1 MTYEHSHNTM
11 TIKYKNQK
19 GMEFII
25 DVRLKDDNSIM
36 VQIQLFSTKFPAL
49 TTKKFMI
56 PYGHNG
62 ILRPFTF
69 NNLEEGIHNVL
80 AIMYKESTIG
90 EFKQEDMVEGIDML
104 MIEEAPVIELNVMDE
119 YDVFTHS
126 SV

>member
-36 VQIQLFSTKFPAL
+36 VQIQLFSTRFPAL

-56 PYGHNG
+56 PYGPNG
-62 ILRPFTF
+62 ILPPFNF
-69 NNLEEGIHNVL
+69 NNLEKGIDKML

>member
-1 MTYEHSHNTM
+1 MTFEPSPNTM
-11 TIKYKNQK
+11 TIQFQNQK
-19 GMEFII
+19 GMEFLL

-36 VQIQLFSTKFPAL
+36 VQIPLFSTRFSAL

-62 ILRPFTF
+62 IVPPFHF
-69 NNLEEGIHNVL
+69 NNLEEGIPNML
-80 AIMYKESTIG
+80 AFMYKESTMG
-90 EFKQEDMVEGIDML
+90 DFKQEDMVEGIGVL
-104 MIEEAPVIELNVMDE
+104 LIEEAPVIEINVMDE

>member
-19 GMEFII
+19 GMEFFI

-36 VQIQLFSTKFPAL
+36 VQIQLFSTRFPAL

-56 PYGHNG
+56 PYGHSG
-62 ILRPFTF
+62 IIPPFNF
-69 NNLEEGIHNVL
+69 NNLEKGIHNML
-80 AIMYKESTIG
+80 AIMYKESTMG
-90 EFKQEDMVEGIDML
+90 GFKQEDMVEGIDML
-104 MIEEAPVIELNVMDE
+104 MIEEAPVIEINVMDE